1 MDSESKGC
9 CLFYAIGGIAIL
21 LFALVGGSNGNAS
34 DGAAI
39 VTMIVLV
46 GAGIA
51 AIAVMVGGKSRS
63 NSSHSSSHTN
73 KNINYP
79 SPPYCVG
86 EASSGSEAYDEGY
99 YDGFQDGKK
108 AAESYKDK
116 DSFYKCKSYNYYGYY
131 EEKYEDGYIQGF
143 EYAYKAFKG

>member
-1 MDSESKGC
+1 MDSEGKGC
-9 CLFYAIGGIAIL
+9 CLFYVISGIAIL
-21 LFALVGGSNGNAS
+21 LFALAGGSNGNAS

-39 VTMIVLV
+39 ATMIVMV

-51 AIAVMVGGKSRS
+51 AIYVMVRDESSS

-73 KNINYP
+73 KKIDYP
-79 SPPYCVG
+79 SPPYLAG

-99 YDGFQDGKK
+99 YNGFQDGKK

-116 DSFYKCKSYNYYGYY
+116 DSFYKCYSPYYGYY
-131 EEKYEDGYIQGF
+131 EEKYEVGYSQGF

>member
-1 MDSESKGC
+1 MDSEGKGC

-21 LFALVGGSNGNAS
+21 LFALVGGSNGTAS

-39 VTMIVLV
+39 ATMIVLV

-51 AIAVMVGGKSRS
+51 AIAVMVGGKS
-63 NSSHSSSHTN
+63 SSHSSSHTN
-73 KNINYP
+73 KKINYP
-79 SPPYCVG
+79 SPPYSAG
-86 EASSGSEAYDEGY
+86 DASSGSEAYDEGY

-116 DSFYKCKSYNYYGYY
+116 DSFYKCQSSYYGYY
-131 EEKYEDGYIQGF
+131 EEKYEDGYSQGF